1 MDLDNELKNENI
13 KYILKLLFNTQIK
26 NQEKII
32 NNILNGKKYV
42 RFFIKNINSNEFLI
56 EKREILKDKIPKF
69 SNNNLYLPYID
80 RGNIYQYIQ
89 SYIELNKLVIKKI
102 ENRKIYLNISDT
114 FKIMKD
120 SELAIN
126 LTKTHDFIF
135 TEKKENVENYYLI
148 YHFLKENYPYE
159 DKTSNAFY
167 LDLNLEFIEIHA
179 SNFNFPLNNFNF
191 NFIFFIP
198 ENESEKFYRL
208 RDIPI
213 LKNLIEKEP
222 EYRIYLDDKVDLNNS
237 IEFIKTYN
245 QIKNF

>member
-1 MDLDNELKNENI
+1 MDLDNEIKNENI

-42 RFFIKNINSNEFLI
+42 RFFIKNINSNELLI
-56 EKREILKDKIPKF
+56 EKREIFKNKIPEF

-80 RGNIYQYIQ
+80 RGNIYKYIE
-89 SYIELNKLVIKKI
+89 SYIELNKLIIKKI
-102 ENRKIYLNISDT
+102 ENRKIYLKTSDT
-114 FKIMKD
+114 FKNITEN
-120 SELAIN
+120 ELEIN

-148 YHFLKENYPYE
+148 YNFLKENYPYTN
-159 DKTSNAFY
+159 KTRRAFY
-167 LDLNLEFIEIHA
+167 LDCNLEFFEIHE
-179 SNFNFPLNNFNF
+179 SNFHLKDFS
-191 NFIFFIP
+191 FIFFIP

-208 RDIPI
+208 RNIPI
-213 LKNLIEKEP
+213 LKNLIEKESQ
-222 EYRIYLDDKVDLNNS
+222 YRLYLDDKVDLNNS